1 MQVIRDRQE
10 PQHLT
15 KGRFFMLF
23 IGHFSFDEISPEGDP
38 KHGYFSS
45 IVDAE
50 TPDAAVAKFEKHIKR
65 MKTQVREM
73 SAVVNDY
80 IEEILRVP
88 DIPETPIIT
97 RLQSS
102 DGAFPPSI
110 SHALPGVHNEKIDA
124 FGLAAEVEKHEKTND
139 GGFVESQPFITFA
152 G

>member
-1 MQVIRDRQE
+1 
-10 PQHLT
+10 
-15 KGRFFMLF
+15 MLF

-45 IVDAE
+45 IVDAK
-50 TPDAAVAKFEKHIKR
+50 TPDAAVAKFEEHIKQT
-65 MKTQVREM
+65 KTQIREM
-73 SAVVNDY
+73 SAVVNVY

-102 DGAFPPSI
+102 DGAFPQSI
-110 SHALPGVHNEKIDA
+110 SHALPGVHDEDIDA
-124 FGLAAEVEKHEKTND
+124 FGLTADVENHESTDD